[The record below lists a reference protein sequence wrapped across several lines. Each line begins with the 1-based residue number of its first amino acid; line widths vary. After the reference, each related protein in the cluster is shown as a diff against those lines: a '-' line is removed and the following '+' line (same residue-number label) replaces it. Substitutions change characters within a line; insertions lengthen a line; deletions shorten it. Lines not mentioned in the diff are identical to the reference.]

1 MKLSD
6 LLKTI
11 ESVCETAVA
20 DEAKRL
26 ADDIRNSTPASR
38 VQTRQAVRVRRNGT
52 NAKILLQFPKQY
64 ASQDTPTHKRFRTQ
78 WERLRPIG
86 QRRLIMQLTNEINK
100 VIQSNNGG

>member
-1 MKLSD
+1 MKLND
-6 LLKTI
+6 LLRAI

-26 ADDIRNSTPASR
+26 ADEIRNSTPARR

-52 NAKILLQFPKQY
+52 NAKILLQFPRQY
-64 ASQDTPTHKRFRTQ
+64 ASQDTTTHKRFRTQ

-86 QRRLIMQLTNEINK
+86 QRRLITQLTNEINQ
-100 VIQSNNGG
+100 VIQSKGG